1 MLIIILKLRLY
12 KKLLLSKL
20 NQYKVVGGL
29 IDNTKLVIFN
39 WVERSWNH
47 IKTETRFKLIIKSAI
62 ENT

>member
-47 IKTETRFKLIIKSAI
+47 IKTETRFKLINKSAI

>member
-12 KKLLLSKL
+12 KELLLNKL
-20 NQYKVVGGL
+20 NQYKVVGNL

-39 WVERSWNH
+39 WIERLCNH
-47 IKTETRFKLIIKSAI
+47 IKTETRFKLINKSAI